1 MQAFDT
7 PEALISRTLRI
18 RHIYSEHK
26 EHIVDVTKKFHLFPA
41 ETPVQKDENLSDYGG
56 MLLRYRWLIGG
67 FAIAGALAAAGW
79 SYVQKPMYQSKA
91 TVVVQ
96 EEGPDAL
103 QHDHAHRPD
112 VSPEYFQ
119 THFELMKSHYVLQ
132 QTAARL
138 KLSEQPEYRS
148 DTGGLGSWL
157 ADKVPLLQNL
167 LRGES
172 ESTVSASL
180 KDELIQ
186 KRFSQ
191 QVDVMPIRGAR
202 LAHIVVNSED
212 PQFAARA
219 ANTFVSVYVE
229 RAQALELEAK
239 EKTAEWFR
247 SHLND
252 LRKKVENSQQALY
265 VFRQKHGLLQAQ
277 ERQAVTA
284 HSLSEL
290 NSELVR
296 AEMRKAETQVRLRQL
311 QSALSDNTE
320 MQTVNWDKL
329 DAATEVLTSLLIQGL
344 RTQEIKLTGE
354 MAELSDKYGPLHP
367 KIARVQAELHDLRAQ
382 IQQEVRK
389 VYQSAKQEFDTAV
402 VREKTI
408 KEAVD
413 RHKHQKIGQE
423 QFDIEHGILAREAES
438 SQHMY
443 DLFLKEMKEA
453 NSSIGLRAS
462 NVYLADPAV
471 ASLIPVKP
479 QKKLNT
485 MLGLVIGLMTGVG
498 LALLLNTRDRSLRGP
513 DDVERYLPSLSLLG
527 TVPFLPKRDRMHG
540 SVLGEPYPETFAS
553 ESIRAIRTSLLLA
566 NPGRLPSCVLITSPG
581 ANEGKTTLAANLAT
595 AMAQL
600 KERKVLFIDADLR
613 STKPRTVLPV
623 QKTLLSPA
631 GLTNFLQGEI
641 DACDIIHHSD
651 THNLFVIP
659 RGGDSSNPLELL
671 HSEQMI
677 KLLRWCRDGGFH
689 VIIDSPPILPVT
701 DSMVLANLVDG
712 VLLVVSAG
720 ETKMEPCRQSL
731 RRLADSGGKVL
742 GVVIQKVRKAHL
754 PQYGYGDTA

>member
-1 MQAFDT
+1 M
-7 PEALISRTLRI
+7 
-18 RHIYSEHK
+18 
-26 EHIVDVTKKFHLFPA
+26 DVTKKLRSLPG
-41 ETPVQKDENLSDYGG
+41 ETTVQKDETWSEYLG
-56 MLLRYRWLIGG
+56 MLSRYRWLIGG
-67 FAIAGALAAAGW
+67 LAIAGALAAAGW

-103 QHDHAHRPD
+103 QHDRARRPD

-138 KLSEQPEYRS
+138 RLSEQAEYRQE
-148 DTGGLGSWL
+148 TGGLSTWL
-157 ADKVPLLQNL
+157 ADKIPPLRSLLQ
-167 LRGES
+167 GEGENMIS
-172 ESTVSASL
+172 PNL
-180 KDELIQ
+180 KDDLLQ
-186 KRFSQ
+186 RRFSQ
-191 QVDVMPIRGAR
+191 QVEVMPIRGAR
-202 LAHIVVNSED
+202 LAHIIVSSEN
-212 PQFAARA
+212 PQFAALA
-219 ANTFVSVYVE
+219 ANTLVSVYVE
-229 RAQALELEAK
+229 RVQALELEGK
-239 EKTAEWFR
+239 EKAAQWFM

-252 LRKKVENSQQALY
+252 LRKKVEGSQQALY
-265 VFRQKHGLLQAQ
+265 VFRQRHGLLQGK
-277 ERQAVTA
+277 ERQVVTTQ
-284 HSLSEL
+284 SLSEL

-296 AEMRKAETQVRLRQL
+296 AEMRKAETQVRLQQL
-311 QSALSDNTE
+311 QSALSDHTE
-320 MQTVNWDKL
+320 MQTVDWDKL
-329 DAATEVLTSLLIQGL
+329 DASTEVLTSSLIQGL
-344 RTQEIKLTGE
+344 RSQEIKLTGQ
-354 MAELSDKYGPLHP
+354 MAELSEKYGPLHP

-389 VYQSAKQEFDTAV
+389 VYQSAKQEFETAV
-402 VREKTI
+402 IREKTI
-408 KEAVD
+408 REAVD
-413 RHKHQKIGQE
+413 RHKHQKIGLE
-423 QFDIEHGILAREAES
+423 QYDIEHGILEREAES

-443 DLFLKEMKEA
+443 DIFLKVMKEA
-453 NSSIGLRAS
+453 DLSMGLRAS

-471 ASLIPVKP
+471 ASSTPVKP

-527 TVPFLPKRDRMHG
+527 TVPFLPKTDRMNG
-540 SVLGEPYPETFAS
+540 SVLGEPQPETFAS

-613 STKPRTVLPV
+613 STKPRTVFPV

-631 GLTNFLQGEI
+631 GLTNFLHGAT
-641 DACDIIHHSD
+641 DVRDVIHQTD
-651 THNLFVIP
+651 TPNLFVIP
-659 RGGDSSNPLELL
+659 RGEDSSYPLELL
-671 HSEQMI
+671 HSDQMI
-677 KLLRWCRDGGFH
+677 KLLRWCRDEGFH

-720 ETKMEPCRQSL
+720 ETTMESCRQSL
-731 RRLADSGGKVL
+731 RRLADSGGTVL

-754 PQYGYGDTA
+754 PQYGYGYTAQHL

>member
-1 MQAFDT
+1 MDV
-7 PEALISRTLRI
+7 IKKTL
-18 RHIYSEHK
+18 S
-26 EHIVDVTKKFHLFPA
+26 LPG
-41 ETPVQKDENLSDYGG
+41 ETTVQKDETWSEYLG
-56 MLLRYRWLIGG
+56 MLSRYRWLIGG
-67 FAIAGALAAAGW
+67 LAIGFAVAAAGW
-79 SYVQKPMYQSKA
+79 SYSQKPVYQSKA

-103 QHDHAHRPD
+103 QRDRAHRPD
-112 VSPEYFQ
+112 ISPEYFQ

-138 KLSEQPEYRS
+138 RLSEQAEYRPE
-148 DTGGLGSWL
+148 TGGFSTWL
-157 ADKVPLLQNL
+157 ADQVPPLYNL
-167 LRGES
+167 LKGDGE
-172 ESTVSASL
+172 TTISASL
-180 KDELIQ
+180 KDEWLQ
-186 KRFSQ
+186 RRFSQ
-191 QVDVMPIRGAR
+191 QVEVMPIRGAR
-202 LAHIVVNSED
+202 LAHIIVNSED
-212 PQFAARA
+212 PQFAALA
-219 ANTFVSVYVE
+219 ANTLVSVYVE
-229 RAQALELEAK
+229 RVQTLELEVK
-239 EKTAEWFR
+239 EKAAEWFGF
-247 SHLND
+247 HLND
-252 LRKKVENSQQALY
+252 LRKKVEDSQQALY
-265 VFRQKHGLLQAQ
+265 AFRQKHGLLQAQ

-311 QSALSDNTE
+311 QSALSEDTE
-320 MQTVNWDKL
+320 MQTVNWGKL
-329 DAATEVLTSLLIQGL
+329 DASTEVLTSSLIQGL
-344 RTQEIKLTGE
+344 RTQEIKLTGQ

-367 KIARVQAELHDLRAQ
+367 KIARVQAELQDLRAQ

-389 VYQSAKQEFDTAV
+389 VYQSAKQEFGTAV

-413 RHKHQKIGQE
+413 RHKHQKIGLE
-423 QFDIEHGILAREAES
+423 QYDIEHGILAREAES

-453 NSSIGLRAS
+453 NLSMGLRTS

-471 ASLIPVKP
+471 ASLIPVRP

-485 MLGLVIGLMTGVG
+485 ILGFLAGMMSGVG
-498 LALLLNTRDRSLRGP
+498 LALLLNTRDRSLKGP

-527 TVPFLPKRDRMHG
+527 TVPFLPKSDRMNG
-540 SVLGEPYPETFAS
+540 SVLGEPHHETFAS

-600 KERKVLFIDADLR
+600 KDRKVLFIDADLR
-613 STKPRTVLPV
+613 STKPRTVFPV
-623 QKTLLSPA
+623 QKTHLSPA
-631 GLTNFLQGEI
+631 GLTNFLRGAI
-641 DACDIIHHSD
+641 DARDILHHTD

-659 RGGDSSNPLELL
+659 RGEDSSNPLELL
-671 HSEQMI
+671 HSDQMR
-677 KLLRWCRDGGFH
+677 KLLSWCRDGGFH
-689 VIIDSPPILPVT
+689 VIIDSPPILSVT
-701 DSMVLANLVDG
+701 DSMVLASQVDG

-720 ETKMEPCRQSL
+720 ETTMESCRQSL

-742 GVVIQKVRKAHL
+742 GVVIQKVRRAHL
-754 PQYGYGDTA
+754 PQYGYGDIAQHV

>member
-1 MQAFDT
+1 MDV
-7 PEALISRTLRI
+7 IKKTL
-18 RHIYSEHK
+18 S
-26 EHIVDVTKKFHLFPA
+26 LPG
-41 ETPVQKDENLSDYGG
+41 ETTVQKDGTWSEYLG
-56 MLLRYRWLIGG
+56 MLSRYRWLIGG
-67 FAIAGALAAAGW
+67 LAIAGAIVAAAW
-79 SYVQKPMYQSKA
+79 SYSQKPMYQSKA

-96 EEGPDAL
+96 EEEPDAL
-103 QHDHAHRPD
+103 QRDRARRSD

-148 DTGGLGSWL
+148 DTAAFGSWL
-157 ADKVPLLQNL
+157 TDKIPLLQNL
-167 LRGES
+167 IRGEG
-172 ESTVSASL
+172 ESTASASL
-180 KDELIQ
+180 QDELLQ
-186 KRFSQ
+186 RRFSQ
-191 QVDVMPIRGAR
+191 QVEVMPIRGAR
-202 LAHIVVNSED
+202 LAHITVNSED

-239 EKTAEWFR
+239 EKAAEWFR

-252 LRKKVENSQQALY
+252 LRKKVEDSQQALY

-311 QSALSDNTE
+311 QSALNDDTE
-320 MQTVNWDKL
+320 KQTVNWDKL

-344 RTQEIKLTGE
+344 RTHEIKLTGE

-413 RHKHQKIGQE
+413 RHKHQKIGLE
-423 QFDIEHGILAREAES
+423 QYDIEHGILAREAES

-453 NSSIGLRAS
+453 NLSIGLRAS

-485 MLGLVIGLMTGVG
+485 MLGLLVGLMSGVG
-498 LALLLNTRDRSLRGP
+498 LALLLNMRDRSLKGP
-513 DDVERYLPSLSLLG
+513 DDVERYLPSVLLLG
-527 TVPFLPKRDRMHG
+527 TVPFLPKSDRMNG
-540 SVLGEPYPETFAS
+540 SVLGEPHHETFAS

-600 KERKVLFIDADLR
+600 KDRNVLFIDADLR
-613 STKPRTVLPV
+613 STKPRTVFPV
-623 QKTLLSPA
+623 QKTHLSPA
-631 GLTNFLQGEI
+631 GLTNFLRGELE
-641 DACDIIHHSD
+641 ARDILHHTD
-651 THNLFVIP
+651 TANLFVIP
-659 RGGDSSNPLELL
+659 RGENSLNPLELL
-671 HSEQMI
+671 HSDQMI

-720 ETKMEPCRQSL
+720 ETTMESCRQSL

-742 GVVIQKVRKAHL
+742 GVVIQKVRRAHL
-754 PQYGYGDTA
+754 PQYGYGETA

>member
-1 MQAFDT
+1 MDFIKNI
-7 PEALISRTLRI
+7 PAL
-18 RHIYSEHK
+18 
-26 EHIVDVTKKFHLFPA
+26 PG
-41 ETPVQKDENLSDYGG
+41 ETIMRKDETWSDYLG
-56 MLLRYRWLIGG
+56 MLSRYRWLIGG
-67 FAIAGALAAAGW
+67 FAIVGAVVAAGW
-79 SYVQKPMYQSKA
+79 SYSQKPIYQGKA

-96 EEGPDAL
+96 QEGPDAL
-103 QHDHAHRPD
+103 QRDLARSAD

-138 KLSEQPEYRS
+138 KLAEQLEYRA
-148 DTGGLGSWL
+148 DTGGLGAWVEAYRPDMGDFSSWL
-157 ADKVPLLQNL
+157 AAKVPPLQSLLGGE
-167 LRGES
+167 GES
-172 ESTVSASL
+172 TASAGL
-180 KDELIQ
+180 KDELLQ
-186 KRFSQ
+186 RRFSQ
-191 QVDVMPIRGAR
+191 QVEVMPIRGAR
-202 LAHIVVNSED
+202 LAHIIVNSED

-229 RAQALELEAK
+229 RAQAIELEAK
-239 EKTAEWFR
+239 EKAAEWFR

-252 LRKKVENSQQALY
+252 LRKKVEDSQQALY

-311 QSALSDNTE
+311 QSALSDDTE
-320 MQTVNWDKL
+320 AQTVNWDKL
-329 DAATEVLTSLLIQGL
+329 DASTEVLTSSHIQGL

-382 IQQEVRK
+382 IQQEVSK
-389 VYQSAKQEFDTAV
+389 VYQSAKQEFDMAV

-413 RHKHQKIGQE
+413 RHKHQKIGSE
-423 QFDIEHGILAREAES
+423 QYDIEHGILAREAES

-443 DLFLKEMKEA
+443 ELFLKEMKEA
-453 NSSIGLRAS
+453 NLSMGFRTS

-471 ASLIPVKP
+471 ASAIPVKP

-485 MLGLVIGLMTGVG
+485 ILGFLVGLMTGVG
-498 LALLLNTRDRSLRGP
+498 LALLLNTRDRSLKSP
-513 DDVERYLPSLSLLG
+513 DDVERFLPSLSLLG
-527 TVPFLPKRDRMHG
+527 TVPFLSKADRMIG
-540 SVLGEPYPETFAS
+540 SVLGEPHLDTSAS

-566 NPGRLPSCVLITSPG
+566 NPGQVPSCVLITSPG

-600 KERKVLFIDADLR
+600 KDLRVLFIDADLR
-613 STKPRTVLPV
+613 STKPRTIFPA
-623 QKTLLSPA
+623 QKTYLSPP
-631 GLTNFLQGEI
+631 GLTNFLRGEI
-641 DACDIIHHSD
+641 DARDMLYRTD
-651 THNLFVIP
+651 TPNLFVFP
-659 RGGDSSNPLELL
+659 RGEDFSNPLELL
-671 HSEQMI
+671 HSNQMQ
-677 KLLRWCRDGGFH
+677 KLLRWCRDEGFH

-701 DSMVLANLVDG
+701 DSMVLANQVDG

-731 RRLADSGGKVL
+731 RRLAGSGGKVL
-742 GVVIQKVRKAHL
+742 GVVIQKVRRAHM
-754 PQYGYGDTA
+754 PQYGYGYTAQPL

>member
-1 MQAFDT
+1 
-7 PEALISRTLRI
+7 
-18 RHIYSEHK
+18 
-26 EHIVDVTKKFHLFPA
+26 VDFIKNIPSLPG
-41 ETPVQKDENLSDYGG
+41 ETAMRKDETWSDYLG
-56 MLLRYRWLIGG
+56 MLSRYRWLIGG
-67 FAIAGALAAAGW
+67 LAIVGAIAATGW
-79 SYVQKPMYQSKA
+79 SYSQKPMYQGKA

-96 EEGPDAL
+96 QEGPDAL
-103 QHDHAHRPD
+103 QRDLARSAD

-119 THFELMKSHYVLQ
+119 THFELMKSHSVLQ
-132 QTAARL
+132 QTAERL

-148 DTGGLGSWL
+148 EAGGFGSWL
-157 ADKVPLLQNL
+157 IGQVPLLQKL
-167 LRGES
+167 LQGES
-172 ESTVSASL
+172 ETPASAGL
-180 KDELIQ
+180 QDEWLQ
-186 KRFSQ
+186 RRFSQ
-191 QVDVMPIRGAR
+191 QVEVMPIRGAR
-202 LAHIVVNSED
+202 LAHIIVNSED

-229 RAQALELEAK
+229 RAQAIELEAK
-239 EKTAEWFR
+239 EKAAEWFG

-252 LRKKVENSQQALY
+252 LRKKVEDSQQALY

-311 QSALSDNTE
+311 QSALNDDTE
-320 MQTVNWDKL
+320 MQTVNWEKL
-329 DAATEVLTSLLIQGL
+329 DASTEVLTSSLIQGL

-413 RHKHQKIGQE
+413 RHKHQKIGSE
-423 QFDIEHGILAREAES
+423 QYDIEHGILAREAES

-443 DLFLKEMKEA
+443 ELFLKEMKEA
-453 NSSIGLRAS
+453 NLSMGFRTS

-471 ASLIPVKP
+471 ASAIPVKP
-479 QKKLNT
+479 QKKLNAI
-485 MLGLVIGLMTGVG
+485 LGFLVGLMTGVG
-498 LALLLNTRDRSLRGP
+498 LALLLNTRDRSLKSP
-513 DDVERYLPSLSLLG
+513 DDVERFLPSLSLLG
-527 TVPFLPKRDRMHG
+527 TVPFLSKADRMIG
-540 SVLGEPYPETFAS
+540 SVLGEPHLDTSAS

-600 KERKVLFIDADLR
+600 KDRKVLFIDADLR
-613 STKPRTVLPV
+613 STKPRTVFPI
-623 QKTLLSPA
+623 QKTHLSPA
-631 GLTNFLQGEI
+631 GLTNFLRGELEAHEI
-641 DACDIIHHSD
+641 LHHTD
-651 THNLFVIP
+651 TANLFVIP
-659 RGGDSSNPLELL
+659 RGGDSLNPLELL
-671 HSEQMI
+671 HSNQMI
-677 KLLRWCRDGGFH
+677 KLLRWCRDEGFH
-689 VIIDSPPILPVT
+689 VIIDSPPILPVA
-701 DSMVLANLVDG
+701 DSMVLANQVDG

-731 RRLADSGGKVL
+731 RRLAGSGGKVL

-754 PQYGYGDTA
+754 PQYGYGYTAQPL

>member
-1 MQAFDT
+1 VDIT
-7 PEALISRTLRI
+7 KELR
-18 RHIYSEHK
+18 
-26 EHIVDVTKKFHLFPA
+26 LLPG
-41 ETPVQKDENLSDYGG
+41 ETTVQKDETWSEYAG
-56 MLLRYRWLIGG
+56 MLSRYRWLIGG
-67 FAIAGALAAAGW
+67 LAIAGAIAAAAW
-79 SYVQKPMYQSKA
+79 AYSQEPMYQSKA

-96 EEGPDAL
+96 EEGPEAL
-103 QHDHAHRPD
+103 QHDRARRPD

-138 KLSEQPEYRS
+138 KLSEQGEYRAE
-148 DTGGLGSWL
+148 TGGFSTWLDQYRSETDGLITWL
-157 ADKVPLLQNL
+157 ADTVTPLRSL
-167 LRGES
+167 LRGDGE
-172 ESTVSASL
+172 TTASASL
-180 KDELIQ
+180 TNELLQ
-186 KRFSQ
+186 RRFSQ
-191 QVDVMPIRGAR
+191 QVEIMPIRGAR
-202 LAHIVVNSED
+202 LAHIIVNSED
-212 PQFAARA
+212 PQFAALA
-219 ANTFVSVYVE
+219 ANTLVSVYIE
-229 RAQALELEAK
+229 RVQALELEAK
-239 EKTAEWFR
+239 EKAAAWFG

-252 LRKKVENSQQALY
+252 LRKKVEDSQQALY

-311 QSALSDNTE
+311 QSVLSDDTE

-329 DAATEVLTSLLIQGL
+329 DASTEVLTSLLIQGL

-413 RHKHQKIGQE
+413 RHKHQKIGLE
-423 QFDIEHGILAREAES
+423 QYDIEHGILAREAES

-453 NSSIGLRAS
+453 NLSMGLRAS

-498 LALLLNTRDRSLRGP
+498 LALLLNMRDRSLRGP
-513 DDVERYLPSLSLLG
+513 DDVERYLPSLTLLG
-527 TVPFLPKRDRMHG
+527 IVPFLPKADRMNG
-540 SVLGEPYPETFAS
+540 SVLGEPHHETFAS

-566 NPGRLPSCVLITSPG
+566 NSGRIPSCVLITSPG

-600 KERKVLFIDADLR
+600 KDRKVLFIDADLR
-613 STKPRTVLPV
+613 SAKRRTVFIV
-623 QKTLLSPA
+623 QKSYPSPA
-631 GLTNFLQGEI
+631 GLTNFLRGEI
-641 DACDIIHHSD
+641 DACDMLYH
-651 THNLFVIP
+651 TGNPNLFVIP
-659 RGGDSSNPLELL
+659 RGEDCSNPLELL
-671 HSEQMI
+671 HSNQMR
-677 KLLRWCRDGGFH
+677 KLLSWCRDEGFH

-701 DSMVLANLVDG
+701 DAMVLANQVDG

-720 ETKMEPCRQSL
+720 ETKMESCRQSL
-731 RRLADSGGKVL
+731 RRLADSGGNVL

-754 PQYGYGDTA
+754 PQYGYGNAVQHL

>member
-1 MQAFDT
+1 MDV
-7 PEALISRTLRI
+7 IKKTL
-18 RHIYSEHK
+18 S
-26 EHIVDVTKKFHLFPA
+26 LPG
-41 ETPVQKDENLSDYGG
+41 ETSVQKDETWSEYLG
-56 MLLRYRWLIGG
+56 MLSRYRWLIGG
-67 FAIAGALAAAGW
+67 LAIAGAIAAAAW
-79 SYVQKPMYQSKA
+79 SYSQKPMYQSKA

-103 QHDHAHRPD
+103 QHDRARRPD

-148 DTGGLGSWL
+148 DTRGLGAWL
-157 ADKVPLLQNL
+157 ADKVSPLQSL
-167 LRGES
+167 LRGEG
-172 ESTVSASL
+172 ETVASASL
-180 KDELIQ
+180 QDELLQ
-186 KRFSQ
+186 RRFSQ
-191 QVDVMPIRGAR
+191 QVEVMPIRGAR
-202 LAHIVVNSED
+202 LAHIIVNSED
-212 PQFAARA
+212 SQFAARA

-239 EKTAEWFR
+239 EKAAEWFR

-252 LRKKVENSQQALY
+252 LRKKVEDSQQALY

-311 QSALSDNTE
+311 QSALSDDTE

-344 RTQEIKLTGE
+344 RTQEIRLTGQ
-354 MAELSDKYGPLHP
+354 MADLSEKYGPLHP

-389 VYQSAKQEFDTAV
+389 VYQSAKQEFETAV
-402 VREKTI
+402 IREKTI
-408 KEAVD
+408 REAVD
-413 RHKHQKIGQE
+413 RHKHQKIGLE
-423 QFDIEHGILAREAES
+423 QYDIEHGILEREAES

-443 DLFLKEMKEA
+443 ELFLKVMKEA
-453 NSSIGLRAS
+453 DLSIGLRAS

-471 ASLIPVKP
+471 ASSTPVKP

-527 TVPFLPKRDRMHG
+527 TVPFLPKTDRMNG
-540 SVLGEPYPETFAS
+540 SVLGEPHHETFAS

-566 NPGRLPSCVLITSPG
+566 NPGQLPSCMLITSPG
-581 ANEGKTTLAANLAT
+581 ANEGKTTLATNLAT

-600 KERKVLFIDADLR
+600 KDRRVLFIDADLR
-613 STKPRTVLPV
+613 STKPRTILPV

-641 DACDIIHHSD
+641 DACDILHHTD

-671 HSEQMI
+671 HSDQMI
-677 KLLRWCRDGGFH
+677 KLLRWCRDEGF
-689 VIIDSPPILPVT
+689 T
-701 DSMVLANLVDG
+701 
-712 VLLVVSAG
+712 
-720 ETKMEPCRQSL
+720 
-731 RRLADSGGKVL
+731 
-742 GVVIQKVRKAHL
+742 
-754 PQYGYGDTA
+754 

>member
-1 MQAFDT
+1 MDV
-7 PEALISRTLRI
+7 IKKTL
-18 RHIYSEHK
+18 S
-26 EHIVDVTKKFHLFPA
+26 LPG
-41 ETPVQKDENLSDYGG
+41 ETTVQKDETWSEYLG
-56 MLLRYRWLIGG
+56 MLSRYRWLIGG
-67 FAIAGALAAAGW
+67 LAIAGAIVAAAW
-79 SYVQKPMYQSKA
+79 SYSQKPMYQSKA

-96 EEGPDAL
+96 EEVPDAL
-103 QHDHAHRPD
+103 QRDRARRSD

-138 KLSEQPEYRS
+138 KLSEQAEYRPE
-148 DTGGLGSWL
+148 TGGFSTWL
-157 ADKVPLLQNL
+157 LDKVPPLRSFLQ
-167 LRGES
+167 GEG
-172 ESTVSASL
+172 ETTTSAEL
-180 KDELIQ
+180 KDELLQ
-186 KRFSQ
+186 RRFSQ
-191 QVDVMPIRGAR
+191 QVEVMPIRGAR
-202 LAHIVVNSED
+202 LAHITVNSED

-239 EKTAEWFR
+239 ENAAEWFR
-247 SHLND
+247 SHLYD
-252 LRKKVENSQQALY
+252 LRKKVEDSQQALY

-311 QSALSDNTE
+311 QSALNDDTE
-320 MQTVNWDKL
+320 KQTVNWDKL

-344 RTQEIKLTGE
+344 RTHEIKLTGE

-413 RHKHQKIGQE
+413 RHKHQKIGLE
-423 QFDIEHGILAREAES
+423 QYDIEHGILAREAES

-453 NSSIGLRAS
+453 NLSIGLRAS

-485 MLGLVIGLMTGVG
+485 MLGLLVGLMSGVG
-498 LALLLNTRDRSLRGP
+498 LALLLNTRDRSLKSP
-513 DDVERYLPSLSLLG
+513 DDVERFLPSLSLLG
-527 TVPFLPKRDRMHG
+527 TVPFLSKADRMIG
-540 SVLGEPYPETFAS
+540 SVLGESHPETIAS

-566 NPGRLPSCVLITSPG
+566 NPGQGPSCVLITSPG

-600 KERKVLFIDADLR
+600 KDSRVLFIDADLR
-613 STKPRTVLPV
+613 STKPRTIFPA
-623 QKTLLSPA
+623 QKTYLSPP
-631 GLTNFLQGEI
+631 GLTNFLRGEI
-641 DACDIIHHSD
+641 EARDMLYHTD
-651 THNLFVIP
+651 TPNLFVIP
-659 RGGDSSNPLELL
+659 RGEDFSNPLELL
-671 HSEQMI
+671 HSNQMI
-677 KLLRWCRDGGFH
+677 KLLRWCRDEGFH
-689 VIIDSPPILPVT
+689 VIIDSPPILLVA
-701 DSMVLANLVDG
+701 DSMVLANQVEG

-754 PQYGYGDTA
+754 PQYGYGYTAQPL